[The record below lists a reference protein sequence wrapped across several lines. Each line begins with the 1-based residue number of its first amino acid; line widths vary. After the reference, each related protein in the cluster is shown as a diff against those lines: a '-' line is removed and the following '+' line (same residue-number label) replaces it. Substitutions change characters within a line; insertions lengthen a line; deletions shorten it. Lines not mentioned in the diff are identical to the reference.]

1 LPMFTLNTFAVAT
14 LTDEGV
20 SVIARCANRV
30 TAEFFSAKFGC
41 ANVVVLAPGA
51 GFTRDISH
59 EPSVSHF
66 IGLKVRAA
74 AA

>member
-1 LPMFTLNTFAVAT
+1 MFTLDTFGVAT

-59 EPSVSHF
+59 EPSVAYW
-66 IGLKVRAA
+66 IGLQTKRAVA
-74 AA
+74 

>member
-1 LPMFTLNTFAVAT
+1 MFTLDTFGVAT

-20 SVIARCANRV
+20 AVIARCANRA

-51 GFTRDISH
+51 PFTRDISH
-59 EPSVSHF
+59 EPPVQWFVALKRSV
-66 IGLKVRAA
+66 A
-74 AA
+74 